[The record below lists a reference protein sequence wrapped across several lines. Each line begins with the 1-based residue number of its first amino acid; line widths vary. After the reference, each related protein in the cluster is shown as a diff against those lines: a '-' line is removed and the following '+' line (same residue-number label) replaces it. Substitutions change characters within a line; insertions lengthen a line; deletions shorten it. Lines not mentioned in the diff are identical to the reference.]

1 MLQEERRLVAPDQ
14 ASALDAFLASLD
26 ACIAT
31 ERDFTLVLDD
41 PAGNS
46 YVERPDESDAA
57 ELKEERYERSR
68 AQAESIG
75 LSLGAESTDAQVM
88 RAVVSRCSC
97 SKAIGLS
104 LGTDGA
110 SPNA

>member
-1 MLQEERRLVAPDQ
+1 MLQEERRRVAPDQ
-14 ASALDAFLASLD
+14 ASALDGFLANLD
-26 ACIAT
+26 ACLAS
-31 ERDFTLVLDD
+31 EQGFTLVLDD

-75 LSLGAESTDAQVM
+75 LSLGAN
-88 RAVVSRCSC
+88 
-97 SKAIGLS
+97 
-104 LGTDGA
+104 GA
-110 SPNA
+110 SINEEVFTYLLLT